1 MLLSPARVGDLDYSN
16 EMKGM
21 AVTLDLLKARAGDV
35 NTAYRHSLASK
46 TREGLPITP
55 NPFDPAVSRVPPVF
69 Y

>member
-1 MLLSPARVGDLDYSN
+1 MDYSN

-21 AVTLDLLKARAGDV
+21 AVTLDMLKARAGDV

-55 NPFDPAVSRVPPVF
+55 NPFDPAVSRVPPVVWF
-69 Y
+69 HTSPLC